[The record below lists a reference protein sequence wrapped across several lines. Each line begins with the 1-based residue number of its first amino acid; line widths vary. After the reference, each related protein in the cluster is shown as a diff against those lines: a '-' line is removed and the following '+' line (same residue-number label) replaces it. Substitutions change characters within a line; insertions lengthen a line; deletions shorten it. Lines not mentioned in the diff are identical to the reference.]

1 MGVIAIRSEG
11 VGKQYRL
18 GPTHQSYQSL
28 RDVIVQGAS
37 YPLRKLRSL
46 GKGQFGRSADSDSV
60 LWAVKD
66 VSFEVKHGEI
76 VGIIGRNGAGKSTL
90 LKLLSKITEPSQGWV
105 ELRGRLGTLLEVG
118 TGFHPELT
126 GRENVFLN
134 GAILGMKTAEIKRKF
149 DDIVAFAEVEKF
161 IDTPVKHYST
171 GMAVRLGFAVA
182 AHLEPDI
189 LLIDEVL
196 AVGDAGFQ
204 KKCLGTMG
212 ALREQG
218 RTVLFVSHNLAA
230 IENHCSR
237 TIWID
242 QGKIREDGRTSDVIK
257 QYLASFGR
265 EEDTYKDLRS
275 MERQKESKIVRY
287 TGIEFLNHGLAGQEV
302 VQTGDRMALR
312 LHYTAAEPIS
322 YPYFGV
328 EIYNELG
335 TMIASLNTW
344 SSGYEVPSLPVGKGS
359 IDLSIDSLTLM
370 PSQYYVSVWLAGI
383 GPRWYD
389 KIDRCASFD
398 VEARDYYGSGR
409 GIERKYGL
417 VVFPCK
423 WELMGEHRDDKQ
435 QPDSKPSEDDA
446 CQVDLLK

>member
-1 MGVIAIRSEG
+1 MGVIAIKAEALS
-11 VGKQYRL
+11 KQYRL
-18 GPTHQSYQSL
+18 GSAAQSYQSL
-28 RDVIVQGAS
+28 RDVIMQVAT
-37 YPLRKLRSL
+37 YPLRTVRGL
-46 GKGQFGRSADSDSV
+46 GNGRLKGSGDPEPS
-60 LWAVKD
+60 LWAAKD
-66 VSFEVKHGEI
+66 ISFEIQHGEI

-90 LKLLSKITEPSQGWV
+90 LKLLSRITEPSSGWV
-105 ELRGRLGTLLEVG
+105 ELRGRIGTLLEVG

-134 GAILGMKTAEIKRKF
+134 GAILGMGMTEIRRKF
-149 DDIVAFAEVEKF
+149 DDIVTFAEVEKF

-171 GMAVRLGFAVA
+171 GMAVRLGFSVA

-212 ALREQG
+212 ALREKG

-242 QGKIREDGRTSDVIK
+242 EGRIREDGRTSDVVK
-257 QYLASFGR
+257 KYLASFGS
-265 EEDTYKDLRS
+265 EQDAYKDLRT
-275 MERQKESKIVRY
+275 MERQKAGGAIRY
-287 TGIEFLNHGLAGQEV
+287 TGLEFLNGHSGQEIV
-302 VQTGDRMALR
+302 RTGERMALR
-312 LHYTAAEPIS
+312 LHYTVTEPVS

-344 SSGYEVPSLPVGKGS
+344 SSGYEVPLLSPGDGF
-359 IDLSIDSLTLM
+359 IDLEVDSLTLM
-370 PSQYYVSVWLAGI
+370 PSQYYLSVWLAGV
-383 GPRWYD
+383 GPRWHD

-409 GIERKYGL
+409 GVERKFGL
-417 VVFPCK
+417 VVFPCR
-423 WELMGEHRDDKQ
+423 WGPLGDGHEHTNELETQVSNTDC
-435 QPDSKPSEDDA
+435 QPDI
-446 CQVDLLK
+446 LK